1 MAEYAFR
8 YREILKMK
16 LLNRL
21 RELRHELHPEWM
33 TEEVDNKANQYT
45 DTIGIGATTTGDIA
59 RLNINHLNLENLKI
73 DSTHN
78 QY

>member
-1 MAEYAFR
+1 MGKII
-8 YREILKMK
+8 ILERGLEMK

-33 TEEVDNKANQYT
+33 TEEIDNKANQHLE
-45 DTIGIGATTTGDIA
+45 TIGIGATTIDDIA